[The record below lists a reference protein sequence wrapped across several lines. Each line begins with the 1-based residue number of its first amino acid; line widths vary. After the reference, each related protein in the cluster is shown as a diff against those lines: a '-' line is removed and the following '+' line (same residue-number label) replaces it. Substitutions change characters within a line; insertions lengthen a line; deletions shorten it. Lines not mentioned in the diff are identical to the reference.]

1 MNYDVVLR
9 EAREWAEKYWTAQAE
24 ADRLRQ
30 AAQALIDDL
39 MPDVVD
45 PFDESDRAVRV
56 VSRSSPTVKAL
67 RAVLAE
73 TKP

>member
-1 MNYDVVLR
+1 VNQDTALR
-9 EAREWAEKYWTAQAE
+9 EVREWAEKYWAAQAE

-56 VSRSSPTVKAL
+56 ISRSSPTVKAL

-73 TKP
+73 PKP